1 MPSEAVCCL
10 GHRLYAF
17 WERFRDD
24 FKTQTRDGSDY
35 AYHYL
40 SGLLRMDS
48 NRHFA
53 GIGREVGISGQNL
66 QHFMSESP
74 WSGQTVCRQVQ
85 EELKATPELTT
96 GGMLLIDESA
106 DERAGDKSAGAARQ
120 YNGRLG
126 KVEMSQV
133 AVLLSYINLKVAQGF
148 WSWIDGAL
156 FLPQVWFGDNH
167 EKLRQ
172 RLGVPQAGGFKTK
185 VELAWELIE
194 RALAADLPFD
204 LVGFD
209 CLYGRSGELRAKVR
223 QAGKLYMAEVP
234 ADTQVY
240 LDRPVLGVPPR
251 QSKRGRPPSAIQV
264 LRGDAVRVDSLRE
277 KLPWHEVQVRATDR
291 GKLCDPFA
299 ACRVWTVQAGEA
311 VEDWLVMRAE
321 ANAKHSYALCNAS
334 RETLL
339 EPLAWW
345 KCQRYFIERSNQDA
359 KSELGW
365 DELQAQKYRAWEHH
379 LALTVLASWFVA
391 QTKYEWARD
400 YRRDPVLL
408 QELETDVLPALSVA
422 NVRTLLRAVMP
433 LRQMSEMQ
441 ATDLVIKH
449 LLNRARSRKSRLKKQ
464 RLAKRTVAGAT

>member
-1 MPSEAVCCL
+1 LPSQAVCRL

-40 SGLLRMDS
+40 SGLLRM
-48 NRHFA
+48 NTQRHFA
-53 GIGREVGISGQNL
+53 GIGREAGISGQNL

-74 WSGQTVCRQVQ
+74 WSGQAVCRQVQ

-96 GGMLLIDESA
+96 GGVLLIDESA
-106 DERAGDKSAGAARQ
+106 DEKAGDKSAGAGRQ

-133 AVLLSYINLKVAQGF
+133 AVLLSYLNLKVAQGF

-156 FLPQVWFGDNH
+156 FLPKGWFEDSH
-167 EKLRQ
+167 QKLRQ
-172 RLGVPQAGGFKTK
+172 RLGVPQEVSFKTK

-240 LDRPVLGVPPR
+240 LNKPVLGLPPR

-264 LRGDAVRVDSLRE
+264 LAGEAVRVDSLRE
-277 KLPWHEVQVRATDR
+277 KLPWHAVQVRATDR
-291 GKLCDPFA
+291 GTLCDPFA
-299 ACRVWTVQAGEA
+299 ARRVWTVHAGEA
-311 VEDWLVMRAE
+311 VEDWLVMREE
-321 ANAKHSYALCNAS
+321 ADGKHSYALCNAS
-334 RETLL
+334 RETSL
-339 EPLAWW
+339 EQLAWW

-400 YRRDPVLL
+400 YRRDPALL
-408 QELETDVLPALSVA
+408 QELDTEVLPALSVA

-433 LRQMSEMQ
+433 LRQMSEAQ
-441 ATDLVIKH
+441 ATDLVIEH

-464 RLAKRTVAGAT
+464 RLIKRTMAGAT